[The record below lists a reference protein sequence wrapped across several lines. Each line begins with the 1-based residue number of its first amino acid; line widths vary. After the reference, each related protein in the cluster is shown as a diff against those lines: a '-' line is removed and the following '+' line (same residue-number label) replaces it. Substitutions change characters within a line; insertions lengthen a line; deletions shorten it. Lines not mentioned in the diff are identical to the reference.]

1 MSSFESQVGKVK
13 RYLTIGGFT
22 ISFPFWNDCA
32 GVLKYA
38 NHFKPLNSYVGCY
51 LNELSILLIEI
62 PLFSDTNKMMRIKK
76 MRDKKVV
83 KENLFIKYF

>member
-1 MSSFESQVGKVK
+1 MK
-13 RYLTIGGFT
+13 RDLTIGGFT

-32 GVLKYA
+32 RVLKYT

-51 LNELSILLIEI
+51 LNGLSILLIKT
-62 PLFSDTNKMMRIKK
+62 PLVSATNKMMRIKK

>member
-1 MSSFESQVGKVK
+1 MK
-13 RYLTIGGFT
+13 RDLTIGGFT

-32 GVLKYA
+32 RVLKCA

-51 LNELSILLIEI
+51 LNGLSILLIKT
-62 PLFSDTNKMMRIKK
+62 PLVSDTNKMMRIKK